1 MEEALSD
8 MTDKPVFLRVDSVS
22 IFMLLILNIVV
33 NVSYVVTT
41 NRINTPVFF
50 VSGAHLSLMAKTNLP
65 RLLSIFQNLLWL
77 D

>member
-8 MTDKPVFLRVDSVS
+8 MPDKPVFLRIVGIS

-41 NRINTPVFF
+41 NRIDTSIFF
-50 VSGAHLSLMAKTNLP
+50 VSGTHLSLMAKTNLP
-65 RLLSIFQNLLWL
+65 YLLSIFQNLL
-77 D
+77 